1 MNSPDSS
8 TRSDR
13 RRERVLD
20 RWYEAVMG
28 LPRYPA
34 DTHRPTTVHAL
45 NVSRLGAHHEASHHT
60 EHRPESAQARE
71 SAVQHDGRGTSR
83 WRKRWCVAIHCASTG
98 KDAVRD
104 VASPRVLRRA
114 ANSSA
119 AAVRSF
125 VSPAGARTYGP
136 IQAREQKA
144 EQHLED
150 RWVLRKRD
158 DGKPRNNT
166 WGLAAGR
173 TFTAEPSRGVG
184 RGYVVVRRPASSG
197 ACVSVRR
204 RPRGWCGPG
213 SGRVS

>member
-1 MNSPDSS
+1 MRPVTIQSIGLNLPKRESQRSS
-8 TRSDR
+8 TTD
-13 RRERVLD
+13 D
-20 RWYEAVMG
+20 
-28 LPRYPA
+28 
-34 DTHRPTTVHAL
+34 
-45 NVSRLGAHHEASHHT
+45 GA
-60 EHRPESAQARE
+60 
-71 SAVQHDGRGTSR
+71 SR
-83 WRKRWCVAIHCASTG
+83 WRKRWCVAIHCESTG
-98 KDAVRD
+98 KNAVRD
-104 VASPRVLRRA
+104 VASPGVLRRG

-119 AAVRSF
+119 GAIRAF
-125 VSPAGARTYGP
+125 VSPAGAKTFGH
-136 IQAREQKA
+136 IQAHEQKA

-150 RWVLRKRD
+150 DPVLRKRD

-204 RPRGWCGPG
+204 TLRRRPRGWCGPG